1 MHVHKEEINHK
12 KTISA
17 LSDCVALGTKE
28 RNEREKK
35 REMWVESVTV
45 LAGGGEGG
53 LRLNIR
59 GGIPPLQHARPL
71 FVGPPSFVFEFK
83 GLLLSN
89 KYLQFASESAA
100 AQSGRRRPL
109 PHQ

>member
-1 MHVHKEEINHK
+1 MKGGK
-12 KTISA
+12 K
-17 LSDCVALGTKE
+17 K
-28 RNEREKK
+28 
-35 REMWVESVTV
+35 EMWVESVTV
-45 LAGGGEGG
+45 LAGGGGGGGGEGFASKHPC
-53 LRLNIR
+53 RHS
-59 GGIPPLQHARPL
+59 PLQHARPL

-100 AQSGRRRPL
+100 AAQSGRRRPP